1 VEIRTEYTKTV
12 YETYV
17 AESKRIVEMYNEFS
31 RNAFKSFEHAVRK
44 QPPQATD
51 Q

>member
-17 AESKRIVEMYNEFS
+17 AESKRIVEMYTELS
-31 RNAFKSFEHAVRK
+31 RNALRSFEGAVGK

-51 Q
+51 P